1 MESPA
6 RPGQPGGRIGRPRSE
21 TAERAIIEATLD
33 VIAAD
38 GVGAVSIEGVAAK
51 AGVGKTTIYRRWPNK
66 EALICDAAASLKQP
80 PPQLPGESVRD
91 DLVLLAR
98 AMLANRMTE
107 RSGRVH
113 ACLMFEAHRHPEL
126 AKLYRE
132 TVIEPRRE
140 LVRNILRRGV
150 KTGELRADLDVDLML
165 SLVTAPLLYR
175 TSPIGQLDPEP
186 AGDLAATI
194 VDSVLGGLQPR

>member
-1 MESPA
+1 VSWHVESPA
-6 RPGQPGGRIGRPRSE
+6 RPGQPGGRTGRPRSE

-38 GVGAVSIEGVAAK
+38 GVAAVSIEGVAAK

-66 EALICDAAASLKQP
+66 K
-80 PPQLPGESVRD
+80 
-91 DLVLLAR
+91 

-150 KTGELRADLDVDLML
+150 KSGELRADLDINLML

-186 AGDLAATI
+186 AGDLAETI